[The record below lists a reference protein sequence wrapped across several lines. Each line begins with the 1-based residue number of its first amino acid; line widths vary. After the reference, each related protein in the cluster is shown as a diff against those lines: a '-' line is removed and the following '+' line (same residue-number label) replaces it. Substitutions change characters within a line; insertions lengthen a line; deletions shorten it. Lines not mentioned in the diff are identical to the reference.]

1 LSLELPADPSNVF
14 SVLTKTSTASDG
26 TMVMDEPKTE
36 RAADR
41 PAGETPASTA
51 KKELTI
57 YLDGKFVPEA
67 DAKVS
72 VFDHGLLYGDGIF
85 EGIRFYNGR
94 VFRLEEHLERLWD
107 SARSICLEIPMGRG
121 EMTEALLETIRRND
135 LREGYIRLI
144 VTRGVG
150 NLGLNPA
157 QCKRPSVII
166 IATTIALYPKEVCEA
181 GLTVVTCAT
190 RRTSP
195 ASLNPA
201 VKSLNYLNNVMAR
214 IEANLAGADEALMLN
229 EAGNVAECTADN
241 VFIIKRDQ
249 IFTPPISAGAL
260 RGITRSVVFDI
271 AAELG
276 LELTEADITRH
287 DVFVADECFLTGTAA
302 ELIPVIKADGR
313 MIGAGKPGP
322 ITTRMIKRFRELA
335 RGTGTPIFE

>member
-1 LSLELPADPSNVF
+1 M
-14 SVLTKTSTASDG
+14 LTKDAEGTAGALVDAPAPLE
-26 TMVMDEPKTE
+26 TTT
-36 RAADR
+36 
-41 PAGETPASTA
+41 PAGKLSRKITA
-51 KKELTI
+51 AHSKQLQI
-57 YLDGKFVPEA
+57 YIDGKFYPEA
-67 DAKVS
+67 DAKIS

-107 SARSICLEIPMGRG
+107 SARSICLEIPMSMH
-121 EMTEALLETIRRND
+121 EMTEALLETIRQNG
-135 LREGYIRLI
+135 LNEGYIRLV

-150 NLGLNPA
+150 NLGLNPT

-166 IATTIALYPKEVCEA
+166 IATTIALYSKEVCEK

-190 RRTSP
+190 RRTGS
-195 ASLNPA
+195 ADMNPG
-201 VKSLNYLNNVMAR
+201 VKTLNYLNNVMAR

-241 VFIIKRDQ
+241 VFITKHGQ

-276 LELTEADITRH
+276 LKISETDITRH

-313 MIGAGKPGP
+313 IIENGKPGS
-322 ITTRMIKRFRELA
+322 ITTRMIGRFRELT
-335 RGTGTPIFE
+335 RETGTPIFV

>member
-1 LSLELPADPSNVF
+1 MKS
-14 SVLTKTSTASDG
+14 ASDG
-26 TMVMDEPKTE
+26 ATVLDKPSKREAGKEATKPAVDTQK
-36 RAADR
+36 ADTR
-41 PAGETPASTA
+41 GSLKQPRIYIDGEFFA
-51 KKELTI
+51 E
-57 YLDGKFVPEA
+57 E
-67 DAKVS
+67 DARIS

-94 VFRLEEHLERLWD
+94 VFRLKEHLDRLWD
-107 SARSICLEIPMGRG
+107 SARSICLEIPISISA
-121 EMTEALLETIRRND
+121 MTEAVLETVRQND
-135 LREGYIRLI
+135 MREGYIRLI

-157 QCKRPSVII
+157 QCKKPGVII
-166 IATTIALYPKEVCEA
+166 IAAPIALYPPEMYQR

-195 ASLNPA
+195 SSLNPA

-241 VFIIKRDQ
+241 VFVIKHGQ

-260 RGITRSVVFDI
+260 RGITRAVVFEL

-276 LELTEADITRH
+276 IRITETEITRH
-287 DVFVADECFLTGTAA
+287 DVFIADECFLTGTAA
-302 ELIPVIKADGR
+302 EVVPVIKADGR
-313 MIGAGKPGP
+313 MIGNGSPGS
-322 ITTRMIKRFRELA
+322 ITTRMIARFREIT
-335 RGTGTPIFE
+335 RQTGTPIYDS

>member
-1 LSLELPADPSNVF
+1 M
-14 SVLTKTSTASDG
+14 KTTNAGG
-26 TMVMDEPKTE
+26 TVIDEPKSRETVKPAVDK
-36 RAADR
+36 RTGSKPAAK
-41 PAGETPASTA
+41 PSQ
-51 KKELTI
+51 I
-57 YLDGKFVPEA
+57 YLDGKFYAEA

-107 SARSICLEIPMGRG
+107 SARSICLEIPIGPG
-121 EMTEALLETIRRND
+121 ELMEALLETIRQNG

-150 NLGLNPA
+150 NLGLNPT
-157 QCKRPSVII
+157 QCKRPTVII
-166 IATTIALYPKEVCEA
+166 IATTIALYSKEVCET

-190 RRTSP
+190 RRTG
-195 ASLNPA
+195 AAALNPA

-241 VFIIKRDQ
+241 VFIIKRGQ
-249 IFTPPISAGAL
+249 IFTPPITAGAL
-260 RGITRSVVFDI
+260 RGITRSIVFEI

-276 LELTEADITRH
+276 IKIMETDVTRH
-287 DVFVADECFLTGTAA
+287 DVFIADECFLTGTAA
-302 ELIPVIKADGR
+302 EIVPVVKADGR
-313 MIGAGKPGP
+313 LIGNGKPGP
-322 ITTRMIKRFRELA
+322 ITTRTIARFHAMTHE
-335 RGTGTPIFE
+335 TGTPIFV